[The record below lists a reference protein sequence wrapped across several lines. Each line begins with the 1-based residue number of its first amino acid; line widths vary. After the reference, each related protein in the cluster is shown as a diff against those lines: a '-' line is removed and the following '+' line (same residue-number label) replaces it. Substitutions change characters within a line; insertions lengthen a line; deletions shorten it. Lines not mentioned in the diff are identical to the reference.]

1 MTNNKFVYF
10 PPGRKEYF
18 FSVNLM
24 EKSRS
29 VDFLYSPFSLATK
42 LFWDLLL
49 NSNFFRSFFTC
60 EEKSMPSSIQTIL
73 KLLDSNNAEF
83 QIKMGTEGPDQKT
96 TLIKHSKKDI
106 TFFKIGNTKR
116 GIELIN
122 NEYAI
127 LNELNG
133 KFNAPKVKKFYSK
146 EGFQFLETDY
156 IIAQKIKS
164 TTINESVFLYLLK
177 IASQNIDSNEGII
190 TSFNHGD
197 CCPWNLLQQGDSN
210 VLLIDWELAGKN
222 VLGYDLFTYI
232 FQAAFLLS
240 PKKSNRDILKEN
252 EIWIRR
258 FFEHFS
264 VKDIKDYLRYFV
276 NEKVEFE
283 MKKDKN
289 SLLTKKYIQLQKDLP
304 NLKL

>member
-18 FSVNLM
+18 FSANLM
-24 EKSRS
+24 EKRRS

-42 LFWDLLL
+42 LFWNLIL
-49 NSNFFRSFFTC
+49 NSILFRSFFTC
-60 EEKSMPSSIQTIL
+60 EEKSMPSSIQKIL
-73 KLLDSNNAEF
+73 KLLDSNNAAF

-164 TTINESVFLYLLK
+164 TTINESIFLYLLT
-177 IASQNIDSNEGII
+177 IASQNIDSNESIT

-197 CCPWNLLQQGDSN
+197 CCPWNLLQQGESN
-210 VLLIDWELAGKN
+210 VLLIDWELAGKYA
-222 VLGYDLFTYI
+222 LGYDLFTFI
-232 FQAAFLLS
+232 FQTAFLLT
-240 PKKSNRDILKEN
+240 PNISNREILEDN
-252 EIWIRR
+252 MVWIQR
-258 FFEHFS
+258 FFDNFDIE
-264 VKDIKDYLRYFV
+264 DIKQYLSCFV
-276 NEKVEFE
+276 IAKLEDEKRKGKVS
-283 MKKDKN
+283 K
-289 SLLTKKYIQLQKDLP
+289 LTKKYLQLHQDLP
-304 NLKL
+304 NLQL